1 MELEEYLKRYSKD
14 ECMQLNRLVKKDE
27 NGSLKNA
34 VVALLRNNHRVT
46 EKSIKQYEKNA
57 LPQLDAQFVRLM
69 EETREVTELVEKSK
83 SMRSATEKN
92 TTKHFSFKG

>member
-34 VVALLRNNHRVT
+34 VVTLLRNHHKVT

-57 LPQLDAQFVRLM
+57 LPQLDAQFLRLM
-69 EETREVTELVEKSK
+69 EQTREVTELVEKSK
-83 SMRSATEKN
+83 SMRSTTEKN